1 MDREGGLLMKHSYRL
16 LPLLLSITVAPH
28 AFSNDENDEYDYI
41 ATPEANQIADLIDD
55 DRDGVINARDLCVS
69 TPEGSLINNDGCG
82 LIVETEDEM
91 QLRILFAND
100 SSQISPI
107 FETQIRNMSDFLKRF
122 PETAIEVQGYASKVG
137 SPEYNLA
144 LSKRRAVAVEQ
155 ELLSNGITPDRVT
168 IVGYGESNL
177 EAFGDDELSHAK
189 NRKVTATVVGYD
201 EEAVKEWS
209 IFSVIE
215 K

>member
-1 MDREGGLLMKHSYRL
+1 MNKSQSLI
-16 LPLLLSITVAPH
+16 PLLLAMSVTSL
-28 AFSNDENDEYDYI
+28 AFAEEENDEYEYI
-41 ATPEANQIADLIDD
+41 ETPVAEQIADLIDD
-55 DRDGVINARDLCVS
+55 DSDGVVNARDLCIS
-69 TPEGSLINNDGCG
+69 TPEGSLIDNDGCG
-82 LIVETEDEM
+82 IIVETEDEM

-100 SSQISPI
+100 SSTIEPV

-122 PETAIEVQGYASKVG
+122 PETAIEVQGYASAVG

-155 ELLSNGITPDRVT
+155 ELLGNGITPDRVT
-168 IVGYGESNL
+168 IVGYGETNL
-177 EAFGDDELSHAK
+177 EASGDDELSHAK

-201 EEAVKEWS
+201 EEPVKEWT
-209 IFSVIE
+209 IFSIIE

>member
-1 MDREGGLLMKHSYRL
+1 MNKTYTL
-16 LPLLLSITVAPH
+16 LPLLLSMSVTPLTFAYD
-28 AFSNDENDEYDYI
+28 SESENDEYDYI
-41 ATPEANQIADLIDD
+41 ETPEAHQIADLIDD
-55 DRDGVINARDLCVS
+55 DRDGVINARDLCIT

-82 LIVETEDEM
+82 IIVETEDQM

-100 SSQISPI
+100 SSKIEPI
-107 FETQIRNMSDFLKRF
+107 FETQISNMSDFLKRF

-168 IVGYGESNL
+168 IIGYGETNL
-177 EAFGDDELSHAK
+177 EALGEDELSHAK

-201 EEAVKEWS
+201 EEPVKEWT